1 MKLLF
6 ENWRKYLDET
16 VKPALDKN
24 QIEYIITDK
33 FSFNSG
39 QSSQHRWGRGQP
51 IIDYDFNMP
60 PEERIYI
67 ASIPI
72 AGPTD
77 SWKDINSHEGED
89 LETFLGRV
97 QDIFSQGE
105 THETPI

>member
-1 MKLLF
+1 MN
-6 ENWRKYLDET
+6 EAIGPGLDRE
-16 VKPALDKN
+16 

-60 PEERIYI
+60 PEERIYT
-67 ASIPI
+67 ASIPT
-72 AGPTD
+72 AGPAD
-77 SWKDINSHEGED
+77 SWEDINSYEGED

-105 THETPI
+105 SYETPI